1 MAPAVPEERNTGR
14 QLATC
19 SPRRDCDGGAW
30 HCVSQRRA
38 ECSTGFRT
46 LFITARKTSE
56 RLQTVLQ
63 EKSLCVNKVNFPDF

>member
-19 SPRRDCDGGAW
+19 SPRRDRDGGAW

-63 EKSLCVNKVNFPDF
+63 ERVFA